1 MKCSKCGENKADYFL
16 SWGRQE
22 SPRVGFC
29 AECAES
35 VGMLA
40 ALRRVESQIRGL
52 GGADD
57 LSQTLSCYDLP
68 VEFAD
73 SCRACGTKLREFERG
88 FRLGCPECASVFG
101 SMLTGYLSL
110 LGCSLADGVSFYRG
124 PSPAAYSERSKLL
137 KLKNR
142 IEEEIRTE
150 DYASAGKHKEA
161 LLKLEKKVE
170 CRAKSRIDAS
180 KRAAQGFPAALKL
193 DASAKS
199 AINSG
204 GGCSPSSNDTGI
216 VWSRVE
222 LRRNFSGFNF
232 PGRLSP
238 SRREL
243 VELLAVSLLPK
254 GFISSSMRINMKPL
268 SVIERLALG
277 ERFFMRRP
285 EPRSSALINRDGSMS
300 ALINDIDHLSVSAF
314 QSGAAGA
321 DAASLM
327 AKALKAVEGMEKDAE
342 PAFSPRF
349 GYLAA
354 SPKYIGSGAS
364 ASILLHLPYSF
375 LSGDTFFWPDRAER
389 YSVKVEPFRGSNLE
403 HHGFYLVSAL
413 VGFGQTAEEIA
424 VSTGE
429 FAARLIQREGELR
442 DAFSPDDENRMHR
455 AIPRVIHNAKRAHR
469 LSYQDTLRFVS
480 LFSVALDRG
489 LVEMPAFA
497 VSDVLPAMS
506 SAGIMLA
513 DGKTSSINEC
523 EARRADLFAEIVD
536 AWLYSKDSE
545 IANGRGAGRSRSRR

>member
-29 AECAES
+29 SECAES

-52 GGADD
+52 GGAGDD
-57 LSQTLSCYDLP
+57 SQTLSCYDLP

-73 SCRACGTKLREFERG
+73 SCGACGTKLREFERG

-101 SMLTGYLSL
+101 SMLTGYLSM
-110 LGCSLADGVSFYRG
+110 LGCSCADGVSFYRG
-124 PSPAAYSERSKLL
+124 PSPTAFSERSKLL

-150 DYASAGKHKEA
+150 DYASAGRHKEA
-161 LLKLEKKVE
+161 LLELEKKVE
-170 CRAKSRIDAS
+170 CRAKSRIETS
-180 KRAAQGFPAALKL
+180 KKAAQGFPAALSVG
-193 DASAKS
+193 ASVES
-199 AINSG
+199 MINSG
-204 GGCSPSSNDTGI
+204 GGCAASGNDTGI
-216 VWSRVE
+216 IWSRVE

-254 GFISSSMRINMKPL
+254 GFIASSSRIEMKPL
-268 SVIERLALG
+268 STIERLALG

-285 EPRSSALINRDGSMS
+285 EARSSAVINRDGSMS
-300 ALINDIDHLSVSAF
+300 ALINDIDHLSASAF
-314 QSGAAGA
+314 QSGPDGA
-321 DAASLM
+321 DVPALM
-327 AKALKAVEGMEKDAE
+327 KKALKAVEGIDKNAE

-349 GYLAA
+349 GYLAS

-389 YSVKVEPFRGSNLE
+389 YSVKVEPFRGVNLE

-424 VSTGE
+424 VSTGD
-429 FAARLIQREGELR
+429 FAMRLINREAELR
-442 DAFSPDDENRMHR
+442 GAFSSDDENRMNR
-455 AIPRVIHNAKRAHR
+455 ALPRVIHNAQRSHR
-469 LSYQDTLRFVS
+469 LSYQDALRFVS
-480 LFSVALDRG
+480 IFSVALDRG
-489 LVEMPAFA
+489 LIEMPAFA

-523 EARRADLFAEIVD
+523 EARRANLFAEIVG
-536 AWLYSKDSE
+536 AWLFSKKSKGSR
-545 IANGRGAGRSRSRR
+545 AVVAGRTRSRE

>member
-1 MKCSKCGENKADYFL
+1 
-16 SWGRQE
+16 
-22 SPRVGFC
+22 
-29 AECAES
+29 
-35 VGMLA
+35 MLA